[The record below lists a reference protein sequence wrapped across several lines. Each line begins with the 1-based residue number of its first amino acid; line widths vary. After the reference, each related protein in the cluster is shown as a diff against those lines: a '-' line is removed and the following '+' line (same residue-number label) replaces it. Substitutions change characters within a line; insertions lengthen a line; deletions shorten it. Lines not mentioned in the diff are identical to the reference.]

1 MSERKN
7 LDEFLRLLLEQVVDR
22 GWPTGSK
29 TLEEIKKATEKYA
42 AAAGSPNQRH
52 TAQLVTGVKLMGCGF

>member
-1 MSERKN
+1 MPERKN
-7 LDEFLRLLLEQVVDR
+7 LGEFLRLLLEQVVDR

-29 TLEEIKKATEKYA
+29 TLEEIKNAMEKYA
-42 AAAGSPNQRH
+42 AAGGPNQKR